1 MKKTKFDLLFENI
14 MAEVKPTDAEI
25 FGNDICIATLKVYKL
40 TDKGFTNLI
49 YEIDNFKFLNPDKT
63 RSEAIADLEV
73 IPSNVDINFELCKI
87 MVFEK
92 KSNELKFE
100 CITFLGDDSNEI
112 IDLIS
117 YNENPRGTFE
127 GYNPQNIEDLYE
139 EDSDSFDKTYKDETI
154 EYKDHFINIESFDDQ
169 GDIVYM
175 WNVDNGKLSDL
186 KYYDKKEH
194 AIAKA
199 KSEID
204 FLIDG
209 VKPEIKGDPICP
221 FCKHKVTKSGIFFY
235 DCLNH
240 GKIKSD
246 KIEFERI

>member
-1 MKKTKFDLLFENI
+1 
-14 MAEVKPTDAEI
+14 
-25 FGNDICIATLKVYKL
+25 
-40 TDKGFTNLI
+40 
-49 YEIDNFKFLNPDKT
+49 
-63 RSEAIADLEV
+63 
-73 IPSNVDINFELCKI
+73 

-92 KSNELKFE
+92 KSNKLLFD
-100 CITFLGDDSNEI
+100 CITQYGNDSNEI

-127 GYNPQNIEDLYE
+127 GVSETLYE
-139 EDSDSFDKTYKDETI
+139 EDSDSFDDTYTNERI
-154 EYKDHFINIESFDDQ
+154 EYRNHIINIETFDDQ

-175 WNVDNGKLSDL
+175 WNVDNGKLSDS
-186 KYYDKKEH
+186 KYYDKKEY

-199 KSEID
+199 KSKID

-209 VKPEIKGDPICP
+209 VKTEIKEDPVCP

-235 DCLNH
+235 DCLKH